1 LPQGVFELQAYSE
14 GPDATVLESVK
25 QKEPRLLVGDIR
37 LKVKGTE
44 KELNLGTIELVPN
57 KDTSLDSLSK

>member
-1 LPQGVFELQAYSE
+1 M
-14 GPDATVLESVK
+14 LESVK